1 MENESNKNQEY
12 LDKQELI
19 AFYDSL
25 SIKKKREFMEF
36 IRSLRRGMKKTNK
49 L

>member
-1 MENESNKNQEY
+1 MKNENNKNQEHF
-12 LDKQELI
+12 DKQELI
-19 AFYDSL
+19 VFYDSL